1 MRKQL
6 LLSFVATFLLF
17 VPGAFAHTHLVSTN
31 PAEGESV
38 NENIKTIDLTFE
50 GKIEEGSLFK
60 VIASDGKEMAI
71 HSISVNDGVLSGIML
86 DPLPNNTYTV
96 EWDSIS
102 EDGHPLSGSFSFAV
116 NAPAETKKE
125 EDNAADTTEKIA
137 NDVDSLVD
145 TLKDETNSDDND
157 EGSFWTL
164 VIVITLIVLVLAV
177 ITMYSYKRWLVKKT
191 KK

>member
-17 VPGAFAHTHLVSTN
+17 VPGVFAHTHLVSTN
-31 PAEGESV
+31 PAEGETV
-38 NENIKTIDLTFE
+38 KENIKTIDLTYE
-50 GKIEEGSLFK
+50 GKIEEGSIFK
-60 VIASDGKEMAI
+60 VIASDGKEMEI
-71 HSISVNDGVLSGIML
+71 HSISLNDGVLSGIML
-86 DPLPNNTYTV
+86 DPLPNDTYTV

-102 EDGHPLSGSFSFAV
+102 EDGHPLSGSFAFAV
-116 NAPAETKKE
+116 NAPAGTKKE
-125 EDNAADTTEKIA
+125 EDTAADTTGKIA

-145 TLKDETNSDDND
+145 TLKDETNSDDDD

-164 VIVITLIVLVLAV
+164 VIVITLIVLVLTV